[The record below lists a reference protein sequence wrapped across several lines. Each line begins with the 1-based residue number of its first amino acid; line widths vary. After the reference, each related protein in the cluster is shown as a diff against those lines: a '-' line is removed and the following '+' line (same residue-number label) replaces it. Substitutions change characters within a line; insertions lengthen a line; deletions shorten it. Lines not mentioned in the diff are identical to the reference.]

1 MRRSL
6 TILGYT
12 VAVLFS
18 LGLVAGVAI
27 HRLSFGWLDVIGFLT
42 GVWGVWWQVRENV
55 LNWPIQLVS
64 SAVYVVVFFQARLFA
79 DTGINV
85 IEIGLYISGWYWWLR
100 GGHRHTE
107 LHIDRTSLRLA
118 LAMTAV
124 GIAATAV
131 LTVLLE
137 TVRDAAPFLD
147 ALTSVMSIIAL
158 FMTGRKL
165 YEVWWV
171 WIVVNVI
178 YIGLYEYKTLPLTA
192 VLYGFFAIFSV
203 AGLLNWRRV
212 LFAQQARGRG
222 SLTGLVR

>member
-1 MRRSL
+1 MRRPL

-12 VAVLFS
+12 VAALFS
-18 LGLVAGVAI
+18 LGLVVGVATN
-27 HRLSFGWLDVIGFLT
+27 RLGFGWLDTIGFLT

-55 LNWPIQLVS
+55 WNWPIQLVS

-79 DTGINV
+79 DTMINV

-100 GGHRHTE
+100 GGNDHTE

-118 LAMTAV
+118 AAMTVV
-124 GIAATAV
+124 GVAATGL
-131 LTVLLE
+131 LTVLLDA
-137 TVRDAAPFLD
+137 VRDAAPFLD

-165 YEVWWV
+165 FEVWWV

-178 YIGLYEYKTLPLTA
+178 YVGMYEYKALPLTA
-192 VLYGFFAIFSV
+192 VLYAFFAVFSV
-203 AGLLNWRRV
+203 AGLLNWRR
-212 LFAQQARGRG
+212 LLSAQRARAEAA
-222 SLTGLVR
+222 